1 MVTPEPDFLNSKM
14 FTLSLPIDLYVDREE
29 GAAMGTVAR
38 PKKGELLE
46 LTLRRCGGGWG
57 VELL

>member
-46 LTLRRCGGGWG
+46 LTLRRCGGGVG
-57 VELL
+57 G